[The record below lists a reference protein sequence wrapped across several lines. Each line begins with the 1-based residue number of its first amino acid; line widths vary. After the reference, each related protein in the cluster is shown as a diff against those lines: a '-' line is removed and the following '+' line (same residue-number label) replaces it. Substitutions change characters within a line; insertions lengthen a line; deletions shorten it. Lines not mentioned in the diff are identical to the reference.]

1 MSMALP
7 SERSFEPLPVS
18 EERSDDRS
26 SDTQMMYASFTESQ
40 HSAFGLVPKALL
52 TMTQSEVRN
61 HIFSQSHHAFLH
73 FTTSCTIF
81 C

>member
-26 SDTQMMYASFTESQ
+26 SDISVNSDDACLLYRV
-40 HSAFGLVPKALL
+40 SALCVRFGA
-52 TMTQSEVRN
+52 
-61 HIFSQSHHAFLH
+61 
-73 FTTSCTIF
+73 
-81 C
+81 